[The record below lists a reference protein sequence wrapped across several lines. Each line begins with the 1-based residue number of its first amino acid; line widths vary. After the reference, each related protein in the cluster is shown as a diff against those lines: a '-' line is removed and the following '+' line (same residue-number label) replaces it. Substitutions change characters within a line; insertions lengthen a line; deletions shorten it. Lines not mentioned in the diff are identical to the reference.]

1 MKLKGNRVNRE
12 GRGVTMAE
20 FAASLAFLLPV
31 IIIAGFVAFQVAQIY
46 MVKTTLDFAAQTAA
60 RNLAIEYGKDPVSAE
75 AFPER
80 TFDKIRLTGIVV
92 SSDQFSVP
100 SGTAGWNTTV
110 NPSTVTVTVTF
121 QGGKFGLPP
130 FPNPDPLGLGQDFS
144 LTSAAA
150 FRLE

>member
-1 MKLKGNRVNRE
+1 MRSIPFKRGS
-12 GRGVTMAE
+12 RGVTMAE

-31 IIIAGFVAFQVAQIY
+31 IIIAGFVAFQVAQVY

-75 AFPER
+75 AFPEKV
-80 TFDKIRLTGIVV
+80 FDKIRLVGIVK
-92 SSDQFSVP
+92 STDQFSIP

-110 NPSTVTVTVTF
+110 NPSTVTVNVTF

-130 FPNPDPLGLGQDFS
+130 FPNPDPLGLSQDFS
-144 LTSAAA
+144 LTSTAT